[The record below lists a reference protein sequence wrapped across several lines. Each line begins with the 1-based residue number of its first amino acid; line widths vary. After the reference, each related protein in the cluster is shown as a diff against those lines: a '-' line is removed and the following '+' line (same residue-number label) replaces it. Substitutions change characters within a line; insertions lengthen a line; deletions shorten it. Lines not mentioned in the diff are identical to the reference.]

1 MRRTWKYAAM
11 TKEEAQ
17 RRRWTF
23 YEAVKDVVAVTRAV
37 PEPVTIYQNLRSEL
51 LSLPPARIGIYPS
64 EELPNVWGV
73 LMETGYSPAVVTL
86 VCLADGTTSLCF
98 GNGGGVIGAEK
109 HDAVRRAT
117 AAFIAAAETHRNK
130 LLPAESFP
138 LPDVDRVR
146 FYVLTFS
153 GTLTA
158 EAGEREL
165 GKKTHE
171 LSALFYA
178 GHDVITQIRIT
189 TELSENVE
197 LS

>member
-1 MRRTWKYAAM
+1 VGVRELRTAAVGQPVKGNFLKDAVPM
-11 TKEEAQ
+11 T
-17 RRRWTF
+17 RP
-23 YEAVKDVVAVTRAV
+23 V
-37 PEPVTIYQNLRSEL
+37 PEPVAIYKNLRSTL
-51 LSLPPARIGIYPS
+51 LALAPVRIGISPS
-64 EELPNVWGV
+64 EAIPNVWGV

-86 VCLADGTTSLCF
+86 VSLADGTTSLCF
-98 GNGGGVIGAEK
+98 GTGGGVIGAEK
-109 HDAVRRAT
+109 HSTVREAT
-117 AAFIAAAETHRNK
+117 AAFIASAEFHRRK

-146 FYVLTFS
+146 FYVLTFT

-165 GKKTHE
+165 GKRTHE

-189 TELSENVE
+189 SDESEKGGRN
-197 LS
+197 

>member
-1 MRRTWKYAAM
+1 LVKGDAGGFG
-11 TKEEAQ
+11 EDIL
-17 RRRWTF
+17 
-23 YEAVKDVVAVTRAV
+23 AVPKPV
-37 PEPVTIYQNLRSEL
+37 PEPVAIYRDLRSTL
-51 LSLPPARIGIYPS
+51 LGLSPARIGVYPS
-64 EELPNVWGV
+64 QDLPHVWGV

-86 VCLADGTTSLCF
+86 VALADGTTSLCF
-98 GNGGGVIGAEK
+98 GTGGGVIGAEK
-109 HDAVRRAT
+109 HSTVRQAT
-117 AAFIAAAETHRNK
+117 AAFITSAENHRQK
-130 LLPAESFP
+130 LVPTESFP

-178 GHDVITQIRIT
+178 GHDVITQIRIAAEQSENK
-189 TELSENVE
+189 ELS
-197 LS
+197 

>member
-1 MRRTWKYAAM
+1 LAKGDAGG
-11 TKEEAQ
+11 
-17 RRRWTF
+17 F
-23 YEAVKDVVAVTRAV
+23 GGDSVAVTRPV
-37 PEPVTIYQNLRSEL
+37 PEPVIIYKNLRSEL
-51 LSLPPARIGIYPS
+51 LTLPPARIGICPS

-86 VCLADGTTSLCF
+86 VSLADGTTSLCF
-98 GNGGGVIGAEK
+98 GTGGGVIGAEK
-109 HDAVRRAT
+109 HSTVREAT
-117 AAFIAAAETHRNK
+117 AALIAAAENHRGK

-178 GHDVITQIRIT
+178 GHAVITQIRIA

>member
-1 MRRTWKYAAM
+1 
-11 TKEEAQ
+11 
-17 RRRWTF
+17 
-23 YEAVKDVVAVTRAV
+23 VAVTRPV
-37 PEPVTIYQNLRSEL
+37 PEPVVIYKNLRNEL

-64 EELPNVWGV
+64 EKLPNVWGV

-86 VCLADGTTSLCF
+86 VALADGTTSLCF
-98 GNGGGVIGAEK
+98 GTGGGVIGAEK
-109 HDAVRRAT
+109 HSAVREAT
-117 AAFIAAAETHRNK
+117 AAFITSAENHRRK
-130 LLPAESFP
+130 LAPTESFP

-158 EAGEREL
+158 EAGERQL

-178 GHDVITQIRIT
+178 GHEVITQIRIAAEQSENR
-189 TELSENVE
+189 ELS
-197 LS
+197 